1 MKELGKVNEQ
11 AASRKAILQFLSFG
25 IIGVLNTAVDIAVYW
40 LLLQLS
46 VAYVLANIAAYAAGM
61 LNSYVWNRTIT
72 FRTKQKE
79 QHSRAIIVRFVLW
92 NLLTLFLSSMLI
104 TLLVE
109 GLEWSKLWSKLVA
122 TAIIVVVQFIGTK
135 KWVFRQ

>member
-1 MKELGKVNEQ
+1 MKEQGNVKQQ
-11 AASRKAILQFLSFG
+11 AAPSKTMFQFLAFG

-40 LLLQLS
+40 LLLQFS
-46 VAYVLANIAAYAAGM
+46 VTYVLANIAAYAAGM
-61 LNSYVWNRTIT
+61 LNSYIWNRAIT

-79 QHSRAIIVRFVLW
+79 KHSRQLIVRFVLW
-92 NLLTLFLSSMLI
+92 NLLTLLLSSVLI
-104 TLLVE
+104 TVLIE

-122 TAIIVVVQFIGTK
+122 TALIVVVQFIGTK